1 MTVMLAPGHF
11 ACGSL
16 SKCVCLSPYVYVCVY
31 HMYISIYIYMY
42 TYQKVRCVYAYF
54 SVCVFVCTTCWALV
68 CDPMLIFRVP

>member
-31 HMYISIYIYMY
+31 HMYMSIYIYICTRTRKLDVYMHISLC
-42 TYQKVRCVYAYF
+42 VCLFVLLAGRLSVIRC
-54 SVCVFVCTTCWALV
+54 
-68 CDPMLIFRVP
+68 